1 MMALFSHHTVLVAGM
16 LGAAVLTTV
25 SFRLRAMLR
34 AYALSAIFLALLS
47 VSVGLRQGL
56 EDPYV
61 FALATVLLK
70 VIAIPMF
77 LFALARR
84 SGAPLRL
91 QSYVRAASMMFIA
104 GLLGVVTFSL
114 SVRAATVVPSSI
126 PPSFLMVAIY
136 LILLGFAMMIL
147 RRDIL
152 SQIVGFL
159 TLENGISMIAII
171 TVGNLPLFIEL
182 GVFSAVAVSTGI
194 MSHLFRRI
202 QHQYGTPDTSLLRE
216 LVE

>member
-1 MMALFSHHTVLVAGM
+1 MISLSSLHHMLVGGL

-34 AYALSAIFLALLS
+34 AYALSAMFLALLS

-56 EDPYV
+56 EDPYA
-61 FALATVLLK
+61 FAVATVILK
-70 VIAIPMF
+70 VICIPAF

-84 SGAPLRL
+84 TGAPLRL
-91 QSYVRAASMMFIA
+91 QSFVRAASTLFVA
-104 GLLGVVTFSL
+104 GLLGAITFFV
-114 SVRAATVVPSSI
+114 SVRAAVFFPSSI
-126 PPSFLMVAIY
+126 PVSFLMIAIY

-152 SQIVGFL
+152 SQMVGFL
-159 TLENGISMIAII
+159 TLENGISMISVI
-171 TVGNLPLFIEL
+171 TVGSLPLFIEL
-182 GVFSAVAVSTGI
+182 GVFSAVAMSTI
-194 MSHLFRRI
+194 VMSHLFRRI
-202 QHQYGTPDTSLLRE
+202 QETYGAPDSSLLRE